1 MDQVGGRLLGQGVY
15 GCTFDPA
22 PRCANKAV
30 FSKISG
36 LPAVGKITTE
46 DGDSELKIGRAIM
59 ALPLASAYFALPTKH
74 CAPQMPVQDSDAQS
88 CEILT
93 KAPSDSE
100 FSMLIMPLAGRPLI
114 KYGVDL
120 DRLATNFKRIFIHL
134 LEGALIYQNAGYV
147 HNDIHL
153 ANILVDDMNVARYID
168 FGLAF
173 KISDVKVW
181 EDANLGTTFKPEYVW
196 QAPEVH
202 GLRMIKNGIRIEDGV
217 QRLKEQNPEYRQ
229 MENRYPTRRSC
240 VAALTDL
247 FISYKGDSASFIRT
261 YAKQFDAW
269 RIGLS
274 MWFLWDDL
282 LQNPLFVKTGLYSE
296 RDLLRAVTGGLTD
309 FDPRVRLTVAG
320 ALRMLDPGNRIAR

>member
-22 PRCANKAV
+22 PRCANKSV
-30 FSKISG
+30 FSRISG
-36 LPAVGKITTE
+36 LPAVGKITIE
-46 DGDSELKIGRAIM
+46 DSDSELKIGRAIM
-59 ALPLASAYFALPTKH
+59 ALPLASVYFALPTRD
-74 CAPQMPVQDSDAQS
+74 CVPQIPVEDSDAQT
-88 CEILT
+88 CDILT
-93 KAPSDSE
+93 KAPSGTD
-100 FSMLIMPLAGRPLI
+100 FSMLIMPLAGQALI
-114 KYGVDL
+114 KYGL
-120 DRLATNFKRIFIHL
+120 DFNRLAANYKRIFIHL
-134 LEGALIYQNAGYV
+134 LEGAVIYQNAGYV

-173 KISDVKVW
+173 RVRDVKVW

-202 GLRMIKNGIRIEDGV
+202 GIRMIKNGIRIEDGV

-229 MENRYPTRRSC
+229 MEHRYPTRRSC

-247 FISYKGDSASFIRT
+247 FASYKGDSATFLRT

-282 LQNPLFVKTGLYSE
+282 LQNPLFVQTKLYGE
-296 RDLLRAVTGGLTD
+296 RDLLRAVMGGLTE
-309 FDPRVRLTVAG
+309 FDPRARFTVAA
-320 ALRMLDPGNRIAR
+320 ALRRLDPNNRMAQ